1 MKWFDNARGYGFISP
16 DDGGTD
22 LFVHHTAL
30 SGEGLNSLA
39 KGETVEYVSAEG
51 AKGSE
56 AKNVV
61 ALASSVAGRAL
72 QAARPASHRR
82 GSAMRGQMLW
92 FNERKNHGFIMTDE
106 GERLGVAGGSFA
118 AGQKPQGRCARKVV
132 TFEIDATDG
141 TRRAENVVFEPEVSA
156 RRARMRRRGIR

>member
-1 MKWFDNARGYGFISP
+1 VKWFDNARGYGFISP

-72 QAARPASHRR
+72 
-82 GSAMRGQMLW
+82 
-92 FNERKNHGFIMTDE
+92 
-106 GERLGVAGGSFA
+106 
-118 AGQKPQGRCARKVV
+118 
-132 TFEIDATDG
+132 
-141 TRRAENVVFEPEVSA
+141 
-156 RRARMRRRGIR
+156 